1 MKLFAQ
7 TLYHPLLSVGLSWHF
22 FPPDKEDSLSNFFQ
36 ERRFF
41 AWKNWEVKEGGLS
54 QGYVNVSQMEKSCKN
69 MFVWSRGS
77 TVQGSQKAVLS
88 SSCVSTQRRTGDFSP
103 SLPPLHFDNRNFNTS
118 LFRPFMEAGQLKQI
132 VGETVFSSHTFQQQ
146 KKKKKGIFL
155 AKPVSL
161 LPSLCCLLQGSRAAQ
176 AGGGSFPAGCGCGVL
191 SFWHCLA
198 VSWACSDFVRCSLHT
213 SNSLGL
219 FSLQSTAATLP
230 TRGKQSK
237 APSGSALPFSN
248 TSAPLFLEGQ
258 GSGFPPLHSCFI
270 GYRSSCVHFPLSCL
284 LSATTTELTWLLG

>member
-1 MKLFAQ
+1 MLMYPRWKSHVKICSYGAGEALFKAPKKQ
-7 TLYHPLLSVGLSWHF
+7 CFPLLVSALKGEQEISPLRCPPFTLTIGISTPPYSGLSW
-22 FPPDKEDSLSNFFQ
+22 KL
-36 ERRFF
+36 
-41 AWKNWEVKEGGLS
+41 G
-54 QGYVNVSQMEKSCKN
+54 SCNKLWGKRSSP
-69 MFVWSRGS
+69 V
-77 TVQGSQKAVLS
+77 TLS
-88 SSCVSTQRRTGDFSP
+88 SS
-103 SLPPLHFDNRNFNTS
+103 
-118 LFRPFMEAGQLKQI
+118 
-132 VGETVFSSHTFQQQ
+132 
-146 KKKKKGIFL
+146 KKKEKGDFL

-161 LPSLCCLLQGSRAAQ
+161 FPSLCCLLQGSRAAQ
-176 AGGGSFPAGCGCGVL
+176 AGGGSVPAGCGCGVL